1 MQTCLGASFAT
12 TEDGLETFETDS
24 LPLSEAN
31 DQQQPAQ
38 FSEESIG
45 WDEWDDYEEDT
56 VNRCNLTSFEEN
68 NRASYL
74 CQDGTAW
81 SVDIEQIGDESC
93 IYSRTVKTPSGAN
106 EIKKAA
112 VSCANAQ
119 EWLEDLVQYEVF
131 SGIPDMFLFNSRNSD
146 GENTENSP
154 KIIYESFPTPIC
166 RPNK

>member
-31 DQQQPAQ
+31 DQKQPAQ
-38 FSEESIG
+38 ISEESMG
-45 WDEWDDYEEDT
+45 WDEWDDYEEDS
-56 VNRCNLTSFEEN
+56 VNRCNLTYFEVN

-81 SVDIEQIGDESC
+81 SVDIEQIGDENC

-119 EWLEDLVQYEVF
+119 QWLEDLKQYEVF

-154 KIIYESFPTPIC
+154 KIIYESFPTPVC

>member
-1 MQTCLGASFAT
+1 M
-12 TEDGLETFETDS
+12 
-24 LPLSEAN
+24 
-31 DQQQPAQ
+31 
-38 FSEESIG
+38 
-45 WDEWDDYEEDT
+45 
-56 VNRCNLTSFEEN
+56 
-68 NRASYL
+68 
-74 CQDGTAW
+74 
-81 SVDIEQIGDESC
+81 DIEQIGDESC

-131 SGIPDMFLFNSRNSD
+131 SGIPDMFLYTGNSRNSD

-154 KIIYESFPTPIC
+154 KIIYESFPTPVC

>member
-1 MQTCLGASFAT
+1 MQICLGASFAT
-12 TEDGLETFETDS
+12 TEDDLETFETDS

-31 DQQQPAQ
+31 EQQQPTQ
-38 FSEESIG
+38 ISEESIG
-45 WDEWDDYEEDT
+45 WDEWDDYEEDP
-56 VNRCNLTSFEEN
+56 VNRCNLTSFEVN

-74 CQDGTAW
+74 CQDGTGW
-81 SVDIEQIGDESC
+81 SVGIEQIDDENC
-93 IYSRTVKTPSGAN
+93 IYSRTVKIPSGEN

-146 GENTENSP
+146 SENTENSP
-154 KIIYESFPTPIC
+154 KTNYESFPTPVC